1 MNSENLILRET
12 DNLPLIN
19 KNDFI
24 ENADFDSNFINI
36 FNDFLALCD
45 TNSVDAYS
53 SSTTYTLGNYVVYNN
68 KLWESVSTDAFANV
82 TPGTDTDYWVDRFP
96 TILGHIQNSDTIL
109 AENTVNEVTASEIR
123 AFIDA
128 GLTST
133 TNLSI
138 SENTGVSLKINSST
152 GTDVTLTIAS
162 ETIAGLLSATDKIK
176 LNNLSGVNTGDQT
189 LESLGAEAV
198 SNKATDFSVLNDVL
212 YPTTEAVSEYLTTG
226 VASAVESFIGDAYE
240 VIENK
245 AINFSV
251 VNDTLYPTVKAVDD
265 QLDLKV
271 DKVAGERLIT
281 SAEATILSN
290 TSGTNT
296 GDQTFLN
303 ARVQSVT
310 SSATVTPTN
319 LNDLVKITAQAVGL
333 TLANPT
339 GAFAEGQALIIR
351 IKDNGTARSIGFDT
365 NYRAIGVT
373 LPTTTVISKT
383 IYLGI
388 IYNST
393 DSKWDVIGYNIEA

>member
-53 SSTTYTLGNYVVYNN
+53 SVTTYTLGNYVVYNN
-68 KLWESVSTDAFANV
+68 KLWESVYVDAFANV

-96 TILGHIQNSDTIL
+96 TILGHIQNSDTML
-109 AENTVNEVTASEIR
+109 AENTANEVTASEIR

-226 VASAVESFIGDAYE
+226 VATAVEDFIGDNYALKRLSIASAITTSRSLTQTDESKVIPLSGAGITTPIVVTLPNNDTE
-240 VIENK
+240 VI
-245 AINFSV
+245 
-251 VNDTLYPTVKAVDD
+251 AVGSQFMFYLVSD
-265 QLDLKV
+265 
-271 DKVAGERLIT
+271 
-281 SAEATILSN
+281 
-290 TSGTNT
+290 
-296 GDQTFLN
+296 
-303 ARVQSVT
+303 
-310 SSATVTPTN
+310 SATVSFVAEVESPQVVT
-319 LNDLVKITAQAVGL
+319 LISAGDLVAMDTIGSVVSLVKVATNTWLL
-333 TLANPT
+333 TGKLA
-339 GAFAEGQALIIR
+339 
-351 IKDNGTARSIGFDT
+351 
-365 NYRAIGVT
+365 
-373 LPTTTVISKT
+373 
-383 IYLGI
+383 
-388 IYNST
+388 
-393 DSKWDVIGYNIEA
+393 

>member
-53 SSTTYTLGNYVVYNN
+53 SVTTYTLGNYVVYNN
-68 KLWESVSTDAFANV
+68 KLWESVSSDAFANV

-109 AENTVNEVTASEIR
+109 AENTANEVTASEIR

-138 SENTGVSLKINSST
+138 TENTGVSLKINSST

-162 ETIAGLLSATDKIK
+162 TTLAGLLSATDKIK

-212 YPTTEAVSEYLTTG
+212 YPTTEAISE
-226 VASAVESFIGDAYE
+226 F
-240 VIENK
+240 
-245 AINFSV
+245 
-251 VNDTLYPTVKAVDD
+251 
-265 QLDLKV
+265 
-271 DKVAGERLIT
+271 
-281 SAEATILSN
+281 
-290 TSGTNT
+290 
-296 GDQTFLN
+296 
-303 ARVQSVT
+303 VT
-310 SSATVTPTN
+310 SSI
-319 LNDLVKITAQAVGL
+319 ITAVSSIVPVTYIRRHETTSNYDYLAYAVSGTSEASTTWNLTRL
-333 TLANPT
+333 TLDSSGISAVM
-339 GAFAEGQALIIR
+339 
-351 IKDNGTARSIGFDT
+351 TA
-365 NYRAIGVT
+365 
-373 LPTTTVISKT
+373 
-383 IYLGI
+383 
-388 IYNST
+388 T
-393 DSKWDVIGYNIEA
+393 DSWDNRITATYI

>member
-53 SSTTYTLGNYVVYNN
+53 SVTTYTLGNYVVYNN
-68 KLWESVSTDAFANV
+68 KLWESVSSDAFANV

-109 AENTVNEVTASEIR
+109 AENTADEVTASEIR

-138 SENTGVSLKINSST
+138 TENTGVSLKINSST

-212 YPTTEAVSEYLTTG
+212 YPTTSAVNALLTTG
-226 VASAVESFIGDAYE
+226 VSDAVESFIGDNYALKRLSVASAITTSRSLTQADE
-240 VIENK
+240 SKVIPLSGAGITAPIVITLPN
-245 AINFSV
+245 
-251 VNDTLYPTVKAVDD
+251 NDT
-265 QLDLKV
+265 
-271 DKVAGERLIT
+271 
-281 SAEATILSN
+281 EAIALGSQFMFYLV
-290 TSGTNT
+290 S
-296 GDQTFLN
+296 D
-303 ARVQSVT
+303 
-310 SSATVTPTN
+310 SATVSFVAEVESPQVVT
-319 LNDLVKITAQAVGL
+319 LISAGDLVAMDTIGAVVSLVKVATNTWLL
-333 TLANPT
+333 TGKLA
-339 GAFAEGQALIIR
+339 
-351 IKDNGTARSIGFDT
+351 
-365 NYRAIGVT
+365 
-373 LPTTTVISKT
+373 
-383 IYLGI
+383 
-388 IYNST
+388 
-393 DSKWDVIGYNIEA
+393 